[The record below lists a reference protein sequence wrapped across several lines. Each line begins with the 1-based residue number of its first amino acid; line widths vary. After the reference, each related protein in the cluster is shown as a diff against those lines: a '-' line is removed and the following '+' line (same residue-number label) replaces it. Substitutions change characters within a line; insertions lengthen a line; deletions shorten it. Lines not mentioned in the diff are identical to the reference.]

1 MTAAGPRASARWS
14 CWLHG
19 PRSRQKAAPA
29 MGPEDFAGVSFRSLT
44 LTPLPDRPPC
54 LRPGCFQARP
64 ALVLLTLTGEVVHR
78 GAPTLH
84 ASRAPASP
92 PDGGNL
98 LQALPVTF
106 PQPLPFLHTPF
117 LPPQGPRGMRRGRGR
132 PLVLHVGGL
141 QLEPST
147 FPAKGQTSRK

>member
-1 MTAAGPRASARWS
+1 
-14 CWLHG
+14 
-19 PRSRQKAAPA
+19 